1 MEHDTHCPI
10 AFGLNHFGDRWTLLI
25 VRDLL
30 LKGKRQFREFLDG
43 GEGIATAVL
52 TDRLQKLEKAG
63 LVTAKAGKGRGNPW
77 FYSLTAKG
85 KDLLPVMVEMI
96 LWSAKHDKK
105 TTAPSTWVRR
115 ARKAM
120 TTNKARKDFLLELLN
135 EVVDRPSNTAASE
148 L

>member
-30 LKGKRQFREFLDG
+30 LKGKRQFREFQES
-43 GEGIATAVL
+43 GEGIAPAVL
-52 TDRLQKLEKAG
+52 TDRLKKLEAAG
-63 LVTAKAGKGRGNPW
+63 MVRAKPGRGRGNPW

-85 KDLLPVMVEMI
+85 LDLLPVMVEMI
-96 LWSAKHDKK
+96 LWSAKHDPA
-105 TTAPSTWVRR
+105 TAAPSAWVKR

-120 TTNKARKDFLLELLN
+120 TTNKERAAFLDELLKA
-135 EVVDRPSNTAASE
+135 VPR
-148 L
+148 

>member
-25 VRDLL
+25 IRDLL
-30 LKGKRQFREFLDG
+30 FKGKRQYREFLEG

-52 TDRLQKLEKAG
+52 ADRLKKLEATGIIRATAG
-63 LVTAKAGKGRGNPW
+63 AGRGNPW
-77 FYSLTAKG
+77 FYSLTPRG

-96 LWSAKHDKK
+96 LWSAKHDPE
-105 TTAPSTWVRR
+105 TAAHSSFVSK

-120 TTNKARKDFLLELLN
+120 TSKERKAFLAELLK
-135 EVVDRPSNTAASE
+135 DLP
-148 L
+148 

>member
-30 LKGKRQFREFLDG
+30 LKGKRQFSEFLDG

-63 LVTAKAGKGRGNPW
+63 LVIAKAGTGRGNPW
-77 FYSLTAKG
+77 FYSLTTKG
-85 KDLLPVMVEMI
+85 LDLLPVMIEMI

-105 TTAPSTWVRR
+105 TAAPSSFVNK

-120 TTNKARKDFLLELLN
+120 TTSKERKAYLLDLLRELP
-135 EVVDRPSNTAASE
+135 E
-148 L
+148 